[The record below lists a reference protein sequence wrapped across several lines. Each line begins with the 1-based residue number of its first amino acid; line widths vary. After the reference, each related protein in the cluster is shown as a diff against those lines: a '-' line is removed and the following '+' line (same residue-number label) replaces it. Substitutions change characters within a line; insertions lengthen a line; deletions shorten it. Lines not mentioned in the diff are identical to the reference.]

1 MFEAWPSLSRS
12 GRRMVEPETTSRC
25 IWIIRSLRGSR
36 FARRWDA
43 AKRRET
49 RVVWKTL
56 FRATSTHIG
65 VLVTDFDFG
74 GDPATGLV
82 RIRMVP
88 PFG

>member
-1 MFEAWPSLSRS
+1 MP
-12 GRRMVEPETTSRC
+12 RRQHDELFAVAGEEWVRGTTSAPACR
-25 IWIIRSLRGSR
+25 WAAAKAGSNS
-36 FARRWDA
+36 RWDA

-49 RVVWKTL
+49 RVVRKTL

-65 VLVTDFDFG
+65 VLATDFDFG